1 MKVYLNY
8 WSDVLLSSSQECFTQ
23 VISPVANTQGAVIL
37 GLQMSHPDPD
47 RFHWVC
53 QCMKNT
59 VTKCWCA
66 GKKDLK
72 TFVWSSRWFC
82 DFCWLYTL
90 SQTCVLSWCFIVNLK
105 KEKKYKF
112 VLNTLTINRYSLQ
125 WFYKNVEKTDINLA
139 QHQVQLL
146 LKQESKKMI
155 KDKNDI
161 T

>member
-23 VISPVANTQGAVIL
+23 VISPAANTQGAVIL

-47 RFHWVC
+47 RFHWAC

-72 TFVWSSRWFC
+72 HLSDLLDGSVISADCTHCPKHVFFPDVSS
-82 DFCWLYTL
+82 L
-90 SQTCVLSWCFIVNLK
+90 I
-105 KEKKYKF
+105 
-112 VLNTLTINRYSLQ
+112 
-125 WFYKNVEKTDINLA
+125 
-139 QHQVQLL
+139 
-146 LKQESKKMI
+146 
-155 KDKNDI
+155 
-161 T
+161 